1 MMSMEGFAGGR
12 WSGDRPKG
20 KETTLFSMTETVQ
33 GPDFHPLYRQVKEL
47 LLQRVLSGDW
57 KPGELLP
64 SESKLAEE
72 FQVSQGT
79 VRKALEEMAAE
90 HLVVRHQGKGT
101 FVTARGAEQPVHFFS
116 MTTADHAPVG
126 PRSTVSLS
134 MDIAPATAEEQKNL
148 QIEPGVVVARIFRV
162 RAIGGV
168 PSICDDIALEHER
181 FPNFLDIL
189 NEQPHSNAYL
199 VMEKEYGILVVRADE
214 WVGAMAAEEREAEAL
229 NVEVGYPLLQIF
241 RISYG
246 LDGKP
251 VEVRTI
257 RIDSRDC
264 LYFNRLS

>member
-1 MMSMEGFAGGR
+1 MGDGPGR
-12 WSGDRPKG
+12 
-20 KETTLFSMTETVQ
+20 KEPTLFPMTETVQ

-47 LLQRVLSGDW
+47 LLRRVLSGDW

-64 SESKLAEE
+64 SEAKLAEE

-116 MTTADHAPVG
+116 MTTADHVPVG
-126 PRSTVSLS
+126 PRTTVSLG
-134 MDIAPATAEEQKNL
+134 MNVVPADAEAQKNL
-148 QIEPGVVVARIFRV
+148 QVAPGVDVIRIYRV
-162 RAIGGV
+162 RAIEET
-168 PSICDDIALEHER
+168 PAICDDITLEHAR
-181 FPNFLDIL
+181 FPNFVDLL
-189 NEQPHSNAYL
+189 NEQPNANAYL
-199 VMEKEYGILVVRADE
+199 IMEKEYGILVVRADE
-214 WVGAMAAEEREAEAL
+214 WVGAVAAGEREAKAL
-229 NVEVGYPLLQIF
+229 DVAVGYPLLQIF

-257 RIDSRDC
+257 RIDSKDC
-264 LYFNRLS
+264 LYFNRVS